1 MRRTGW
7 VAAAIVVVSVAITGG
22 GRIVAADH
30 REAKERASD
39 RECSVAT
46 LRGDYGVQVQ
56 GTRPAPGGTELV
68 VGVVLRT
75 YDGEGGFTQ
84 IDNVKGSVT
93 GVVPDRPGSGTYEV
107 NPDCSGTVRFQPGPG
122 ILIEERMVI
131 VDSGDEIRTAVMVPA
146 GVMVMGTHRRVHAH

>member
-7 VAAAIVVVSVAITGG
+7 VAAAIVVVSIAITGG
-22 GRIVAADH
+22 GRIVVADH
-30 REAKERASD
+30 REAKERTSD

-107 NPDCSGTVRFQPGPG
+107 NPDCTGTVRFQPGPG
-122 ILIEERMVI
+122 ILIEERLVI

-146 GVMVMGTHRRVHAH
+146 GSMVMGIHRRVHAH